1 MVVCYFFIVSVVVLE
16 RVMELE
22 KAAMGVYMGGRS
34 LGNSSQPPFTEQ
46 MRKI

>member
-1 MVVCYFFIVSVVVLE
+1 MVVCYFFIVSVAVLE

-22 KAAMGVYMGGRS
+22 KMGVYMGGRS